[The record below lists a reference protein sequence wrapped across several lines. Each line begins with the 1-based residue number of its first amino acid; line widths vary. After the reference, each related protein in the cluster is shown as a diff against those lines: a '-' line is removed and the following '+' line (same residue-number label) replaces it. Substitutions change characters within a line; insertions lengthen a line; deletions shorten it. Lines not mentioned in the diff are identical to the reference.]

1 MPTFVL
7 WLHRQ
12 RYQQRCQ
19 HQAHQ
24 ASACLGKVSFFSCIA
39 FTLWSSIA
47 IANAP
52 PATKAPVLL
61 TATLVSDGRQE
72 VVAPLS
78 DSWQIQVQWLKPE
91 AEPVRRGDLIAVF
104 NAGSSQSD
112 VKRFKTELLSATEL
126 LKQQE
131 SEHQLLVMEARF
143 ELKNKQLL
151 LEKASIDAAVPPQY
165 QSRYDYEKFQLD
177 YQKARTEAEKA
188 QSALVTALARQQS
201 TLAKQQLQIKLTQ
214 QLLAEA
220 EQTLENMKVY
230 ANRDGAFSYS
240 MHPWNGEKL
249 FAGSTLQP
257 GWQVAKVNSLDNL
270 QIEAWVHEMDL
281 PRLQQARGFVARFDV
296 APEQRIPLQLTALAA
311 QGEKRQAWGNAGYY
325 RALFNANTAL
335 PIAKPLLGL
344 GLMIEVTE

>member
-1 MPTFVL
+1 MPTL
-7 WLHRQ
+7 AKWPHRQ
-12 RYQQRCQ
+12 RHQPISPKNAQRVNTN
-19 HQAHQ
+19 
-24 ASACLGKVSFFSCIA
+24 LGNVSRCCCA
-39 FTLWSSIA
+39 VLALWSA
-47 IANAP
+47 VAAANTP
-52 PATKAPVLL
+52 PAVAAPVLL

-72 VVAPLS
+72 VAAPLS
-78 DSWQIQVQWLKPE
+78 DSWQIQLQWLKPE

-143 ELKNKQLL
+143 DLKNKQLL

-165 QSRYDYEKFQLD
+165 QSRYDYEKYQLD

-188 QSALVTALARQQS
+188 QSALTTALAKQQS
-201 TLAKQQLQIKLTQ
+201 TLTKQQLQIELNQ

-230 ANRDGAFSYS
+230 ANRDGAISYS

-249 FAGSTLQP
+249 FVGSTLQP
-257 GWQVAKVNSLDNL
+257 GWQVAKVNRLDNL

-281 PRLQQARGFVARFDV
+281 PSVQQARGFVARFDV
-296 APEQRIPLQLTALAA
+296 APEHSLALQLTALAA
-311 QGEKRQAWGNAGYY
+311 QSEKRQAWGNAGYY
-325 RALFNANTAL
+325 RAIFSAKTPL